1 MGDEMIKVLFVIP
14 NLGHGGA
21 EKVLVNLLK
30 HIDRKKFSASI
41 FCIYDEGVNK
51 TELPNDISYSSFF
64 KRSFKG
70 SGYLLKL
77 FSPEFLY
84 RHMIKQQYDMVVSY
98 LEGQTARIVSGCK
111 DSNCK
116 LVSWIHVE
124 QHSAKNAA
132 RMFRS
137 VNEMHKCYS
146 SFDHIACVSKFVK
159 HDFMTICPEI
169 DKSKIDVLYNTVES
183 DIILDLSKKK
193 MDIRFDKSKI
203 NLCGIGTLKKSK
215 GFDRLI
221 RIHKRLKDDGYP
233 IHTYLLGEGPEEKT
247 IRKMIDEYRLNDSI
261 TLLGYQIN
269 PYKYIKNSDIFVC
282 CSYAEGF
289 STAATE
295 ALIVGTAVCTVDVSG
310 MKEMLGEN
318 NEYGIVT
325 DNDDEQL
332 YIGLKNL
339 IDDPKLLQH
348 YKLKAL
354 ERARIFETKN
364 TVFSVE
370 DKLTEVVRRS

>member
-1 MGDEMIKVLFVIP
+1 M
-14 NLGHGGA
+14 
-21 EKVLVNLLK
+21 
-30 HIDRKKFSASI
+30 
-41 FCIYDEGVNK
+41 
-51 TELPNDISYSSFF
+51 TEL
-64 KRSFKG
+64 
-70 SGYLLKL
+70 
-77 FSPEFLY
+77 
-84 RHMIKQQYDMVVSY
+84 
-98 LEGQTARIVSGCK
+98 
-111 DSNCK
+111 
-116 LVSWIHVE
+116 
-124 QHSAKNAA
+124 
-132 RMFRS
+132 
-137 VNEMHKCYS
+137 
-146 SFDHIACVSKFVK
+146 
-159 HDFMTICPEI
+159 
-169 DKSKIDVLYNTVES
+169 
-183 DIILDLSKKK
+183 
-193 MDIRFDKSKI
+193 
-203 NLCGIGTLKKSK
+203 
-215 GFDRLI
+215 
-221 RIHKRLKDDGYP
+221 
-233 IHTYLLGEGPEEKT
+233 